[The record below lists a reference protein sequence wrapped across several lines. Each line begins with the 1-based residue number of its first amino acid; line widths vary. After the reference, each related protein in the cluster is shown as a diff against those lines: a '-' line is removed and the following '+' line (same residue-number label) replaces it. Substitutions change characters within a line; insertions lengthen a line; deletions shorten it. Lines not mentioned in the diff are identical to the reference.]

1 MYKLYVYLIAGSI
14 ALAVIFMGAG
24 LHAAQPLKIGVI
36 LARTGNAA
44 LDSKNGFEAAEYAA
58 QIINAKGG
66 ILHRPVELVEL
77 DNESTALGSRKAALE
92 AVKKGVCGVVGAVWS
107 SHSIAMARVLQKYGI
122 PMISPSST
130 SPDLTLMGNYI
141 FRICFNDNFQG
152 KVMANFALNYLN
164 AQNAVVLTNSSSK
177 YSIGLSDAFIRQF
190 SRKGSVIWQSDYI
203 EGTTNFLSFLE
214 KIKNLNADVIFVPDH
229 FRESGFIIKQAR
241 SMGISTIF
249 LGGDGWLNQMYK
261 YGGSAIEG
269 NYYSAQW
276 HYLSCDPVSRA
287 FVRKYA
293 KNHKSAAHPVVALV
307 YDAVMLMADAVKRAG
322 SSDHRAIRDA
332 IAATSG
338 FHGVTGPIKFD
349 ANGDPVNKPAVI
361 LKFENND
368 SVYFRLVK
376 P

>member
-1 MYKLYVYLIAGSI
+1 MYKLSIYLITWAI
-14 ALAVIFMGAG
+14 AFILMAAS

-44 LDSKNGFEAAEYAA
+44 LDSKNGFEAAEYAV
-58 QIINAKGG
+58 QIINSKGG
-66 ILHRPVELVEL
+66 ILHRPVKLVEL

-92 AVKKGVCGVVGAVWS
+92 AVKKKVCGVVGAVWS
-107 SHSIAMARVLQKYGI
+107 SHSIAMAKVLQQHGI

-130 SPDLTLMGNYI
+130 SPDLTLTGSYI

-152 KVMANFALNYLN
+152 KVMANFALNSLN
-164 AQNAVVLTNSSSK
+164 AQRAVVLTNSSSK

-190 SRKGSVIWQSDYI
+190 SRKGSVVWQSDYI
-203 EGTTNFLSFLE
+203 EGTTNFLPFLE
-214 KIKNLNADVIFVPDH
+214 KIRGLNTDVIFVPDH

-241 SMGISTIF
+241 SMGIATIF

-261 YGGSAIEG
+261 YGGKAIEG

-276 HYLSCDPVSRA
+276 HYLSCDPVSRE
-287 FVRKYA
+287 FVRMYA
-293 KNHKSAAHPVVALV
+293 KNHKTAAHPVIALV
-307 YDAVMLMADAVKRAG
+307 YDSVMLMADAVKRAG

-332 IAATSG
+332 IASTSN
-338 FHGVTGPIKFD
+338 FHGVTGAIKFD

-368 SVYFRLVK
+368 SVYFKLVK